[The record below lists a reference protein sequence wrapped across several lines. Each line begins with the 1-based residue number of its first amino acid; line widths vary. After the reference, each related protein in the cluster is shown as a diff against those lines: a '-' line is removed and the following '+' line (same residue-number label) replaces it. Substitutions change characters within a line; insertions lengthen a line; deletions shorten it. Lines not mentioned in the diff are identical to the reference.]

1 MVCELHRA
9 NFTKLENLW
18 PENLRKNNYI
28 LNTKID
34 KADWAF
40 ATFTTFTET
49 LTKTIRRKKKM
60 ELALGP

>member
-49 LTKTIRRKKKM
+49 LTNKQ
-60 ELALGP
+60 